1 MSIAVNSG
9 NKSGEDQGV
18 MQHTLSVLVENC
30 PGALSRITGLFS
42 GRGFNIESL
51 CVAETL
57 DPTLSHLTL
66 VTSGDE
72 LIIEQII
79 KQLYRLVDVYKVV
92 DVTEGEFVER
102 EMALI
107 KVRAEEETRAEVLRM
122 CDIFRCKVVDVSPKT
137 YTIEVTG
144 PESKLKAVIELL
156 APLGI
161 KEIACTGKIAM
172 SREKK
177 TL

>member
-1 MSIAVNSG
+1 M
-9 NKSGEDQGV
+9 K
-18 MQHTLSVLVENC
+18 HTLSVLVENE

-51 CVAETL
+51 CVAPTL
-57 DPTLSHLTL
+57 DQTMSHLTL

-72 LIIEQII
+72 HIIEQII
-79 KQLYRLVDVYKVV
+79 KQLNRLVDVYKVV
-92 DVTEGEFVER
+92 DVSEGEFVER

-107 KVRAEEETRAEVLRM
+107 KVRAEDETRAEVLRM

-144 PESKLKAVIELL
+144 PESKLKAVMELL
-156 APLGI
+156 KPIGI
-161 KEIACTGKIAM
+161 KEITRTGTIAIQ
-172 SREKK
+172 REKK
-177 TL
+177 TV

>member
-1 MSIAVNSG
+1 M
-9 NKSGEDQGV
+9 K
-18 MQHTLSVLVENC
+18 HTLSVLVENT

-51 CVAETL
+51 CVAATL
-57 DPTLSHLTL
+57 DKTMSHLTL

-72 LIIEQII
+72 FIIEQII
-79 KQLYRLVDVYKVV
+79 KQLNRLIDVYKVV
-92 DVTEGEFVER
+92 DVSEGEFVER

-107 KVRAEEETRAEVLRM
+107 KVKAEAETRAEVLRM

-137 YTIEVTG
+137 YTVEVTG

-156 APLGI
+156 RPLGI
-161 KEIACTGKIAM
+161 KEITRTGTIAM
-172 SREKK
+172 QREKK
-177 TL
+177 SS